1 MELGANREMNKF
13 MPEECLDIGRKETYK
28 VELEIDQEGDATII
42 CPCCEGDG
50 EHPDRAG
57 NDPTAQVYQCQTC
70 EGRGTLKP
78 RMRTVRASWNGISL
92 SNQLNLKPSR
102 HEEQTWHIHGL
113 GEKREATGST
123 VEMVKLAHLI
133 LDKMEPAGKMERLA
147 WVTEYR
153 RIKTSSTLQ
162 EAMQAFDQ
170 ERGEPK
176 RPETRE

>member
-1 MELGANREMNKF
+1 MTGFK
-13 MPEECLDIGRKETYK
+13 PEDCLDIDRKETHK
-28 VELEIDQEGDATII
+28 VELEIDQEGNATII
-42 CPCCEGDG
+42 CPCCEGEG
-50 EHPDRAG
+50 EHPDRPG
-57 NDPTAQVYQCQTC
+57 NDPTAQVYPCQTC

-92 SNQLNLKPSR
+92 SNQLNLKASR

-133 LDKMEPAGKMERLA
+133 LDKMEPTRQMERLE
-147 WVTEYR
+147 WVKEYR

-162 EAMQAFDQ
+162 EAMRAFDQ
-170 ERGEPK
+170 ERGEPRRQK
-176 RPETRE
+176 PRE

>member
-1 MELGANREMNKF
+1 MNKF

-28 VELEIDQEGDATII
+28 VELEIDQEGNATII

-70 EGRGTLKP
+70 DGRGTLKP

-92 SNQLNLKPSR
+92 SNQLNLKASR
-102 HEEQTWHIHGL
+102 HEEQTWNIHGL

-176 RPETRE
+176 RPETKEALHNK